1 MTNTRRW
8 PLSYGFGL
16 LAVATAVG
24 LAVVPV
30 LKPAGGSLLLMAVLL
45 SAWFGG
51 MGPGLFSVAL
61 IGLLLLVGQAAQYS
75 RASPLEPW
83 DLVNHGFFVMFGALI
98 SMLIGALHTARRRAE
113 ESRRWLAAVLTS
125 IGDAVIATDAQG
137 RVNFTNPVARD
148 LTGWDPEEAAGK
160 PLEHVFQIVSEETRE
175 PVEHPVAR
183 VFRDGSVV
191 GLANHTLLIARD
203 GTERP
208 IADSAAPIRDESG
221 NIGGVVLAFRDVAD
235 HRRWEEAL
243 RQSEVEMR
251 RLNAELERRV
261 AQRTAQLEAANEE
274 LEAFSYSVAHDLRAP
289 LRAIEGFSRILLD
302 KYPDR
307 LDVLGK
313 DYLERVGA
321 AAKRLEQLIGDL
333 LNLSRLTRSEMRQV
347 TVDLSALAEAVA
359 TELQQR
365 EPQRRVEF
373 VIAPEVVACGDAR
386 LLRFALDNLL
396 GNAWKYTGTRE
407 EARIEFGAAPING
420 QTAYFVRDNGA
431 GFDMAYVEK
440 LFRPFQRLHTER
452 EFPGTGIGLASVK
465 RVVGRHGGRVWA
477 EGAVERGATFYFTL
491 VTRPDSHPA
500 SGGTTHGGQ
509 IHALGGG

>member
-1 MTNTRRW
+1 
-8 PLSYGFGL
+8 
-16 LAVATAVG
+16 
-24 LAVVPV
+24 
-30 LKPAGGSLLLMAVLL
+30 
-45 SAWFGG
+45 
-51 MGPGLFSVAL
+51 
-61 IGLLLLVGQAAQYS
+61 
-75 RASPLEPW
+75 
-83 DLVNHGFFVMFGALI
+83 
-98 SMLIGALHTARRRAE
+98 
-113 ESRRWLAAVLTS
+113 
-125 IGDAVIATDAQG
+125 
-137 RVNFTNPVARD
+137 
-148 LTGWDPEEAAGK
+148 
-160 PLEHVFQIVSEETRE
+160 
-175 PVEHPVAR
+175 
-183 VFRDGSVV
+183 VV

-302 KYPDR
+302 KYLDR